1 MPAKRATTP
10 SRHGGYTTPKPGG
23 RTEQVILFRIGQQA
37 FAISANVVQE
47 IRSTDNLAVSA
58 AELPGP
64 EFKQVRHTIVRGRR
78 TIYVVHGATLFG
90 LPSTTATL
98 VFLLR
103 RSRAALLVDT
113 IDRMATISRLIA
125 LPQAFCGE
133 ERSWYRGLAAMED
146 TVVPV
151 VNPDGLLSP
160 SQLERLDAA
169 LAAKRETNET
179 DRAAE
184 ASAAEDETEGEQT
197 TT

>member
-1 MPAKRATTP
+1 MPAKRATAAN
-10 SRHGGYTTPKPGG
+10 SGGYATTKSGA

-37 FAISANVVQE
+37 FAISANAVQE
-47 IRSTDNLAVSA
+47 IRSTDNLAASA

-64 EFKQVRHTIVRGRR
+64 EFKKVRQTIVRGRR
-78 TIYVVHGATLFG
+78 TLYVVHGATLFG
-90 LPSTTATL
+90 LPSTPATL

-103 RSRAALLVDT
+103 RSRSALLVDA

-133 ERSWYRGLAAMED
+133 ERSWYRGLAALED

-160 SQLERLDAA
+160 SELEQLDTAH
-169 LAAKRETNET
+169 AAKRKANET
-179 DRAAE
+179 D
-184 ASAAEDETEGEQT
+184 SAAEPAAAGGAREGRRAT
-197 TT
+197 T